1 MKQASSDGVETAP
14 AVTPAASSNPAAEKP
29 SKPGMG
35 FAEFVAL
42 MAALMATNAL
52 SIDAMLPV
60 LGEIGHALHIGS
72 ENDRQ
77 WVVTAYLLGFGGAQL
92 IYGPLAD
99 RFGRKSMLMAGLA
112 IYVVFS
118 AATAFA
124 GSLWMMILVRFL
136 QGCGA
141 AGTRVLSIT
150 IIRDCYSGRHMAR
163 VMSLAFI
170 VFLAAPI
177 LAPSIG
183 QAIAFFAPWQWIF
196 VALALFGV
204 VVAIWTWM
212 RLKETLHPADRIPIS
227 PKGIGR
233 ALETVVTDRMA
244 LGYTLAMALM
254 LGALF
259 SFINSAQQV
268 FAEALNAPDLF
279 VIIFALA
286 AGGMAVSSFVNSRI
300 VEQMGTRRVSH
311 VALIGFIVIAAI
323 HGVVAWNGH
332 ENVWTFAA
340 LQAGLM
346 FCFGL
351 IGPNFNSMAMEPLG
365 HIAGTGSAVVGFTTT
380 VGGAVI
386 GFIVGQQFDGTLVPL
401 TLGFLGCGIAALVL
415 VFITEQGRLFQPR
428 TADPED
434 ATTAGS

>member
-1 MKQASSDGVETAP
+1 MKQHVSGGAEEAPRVTSATASSQAKTER
-14 AVTPAASSNPAAEKP
+14 P
-29 SKPGMG
+29 SDPGIG
-35 FAEFVAL
+35 FREFVAL

-60 LGEIGHALHIGS
+60 LGEIGRALHLGS

-99 RFGRKSMLMAGLA
+99 RFGRKSVLLVGLV

-118 AATAFA
+118 AASAFA
-124 GSLWMMILVRFL
+124 SNLWVMILVRFL

-150 IIRDCYSGRHMAR
+150 IIRDCYSGRYMAR
-163 VMSLAFI
+163 VMSLTFI

-183 QAIAFFAPWQWIF
+183 QAIALVAPWQWIF
-196 VALALFGV
+196 IALALFGV
-204 VVAIWTWM
+204 VVSVWTAM
-212 RLKETLHPADRIPIS
+212 RLKETLHPDDQIPIS
-227 PKGIGR
+227 PQGIGS
-233 ALETVVTDRMA
+233 ALETVITNRIA

-268 FAEALNAPDLF
+268 FAEALRAPDLF
-279 VIIFALA
+279 AITFALA
-286 AGGMAVSSFVNSRI
+286 AGGMAVASFVNSRI
-300 VEQMGTRRVSH
+300 VEKIGTRRVSH
-311 VALIGFIVIAAI
+311 FALLGFIAIAAI
-323 HGVVAWNGH
+323 HGVVAWYGH

-340 LQAGLM
+340 LQAALM

-351 IGPNFNSMAMEPLG
+351 IGPNFNAMAMEPLG

-380 VGGAVI
+380 VGGAII
-386 GFIVGQQFDGTLVPL
+386 GFLVGQQFDGTLVPL
-401 TLGFLGCGIAALVL
+401 TAGFLGCGLAALVL
-415 VFITEQGRLFQPR
+415 VYVTEQGHMFKPR
-428 TADPED
+428 KGE
-434 ATTAGS
+434 S

>member
-1 MKQASSDGVETAP
+1 MKQNVSGGADKAP
-14 AVTPAASSNPAAEKP
+14 PVTPGASPAERP
-29 SKPGMG
+29 SDPGVG
-35 FAEFVAL
+35 FREFVAL

-60 LGEIGHALHIGS
+60 LGEIGHALHLGS

-99 RFGRKSMLMAGLA
+99 RYGRKNVLMVGLA

-118 AATAFA
+118 AASAFA
-124 GSLWMMILVRFL
+124 SNLWIMILVRFL

-183 QAIAFFAPWQWIF
+183 QAIALVAPWQWIF
-196 VALALFGV
+196 IALALFGV
-204 VVAIWTWM
+204 VVSVWTWV
-212 RLKETLHPADRIPIS
+212 RLKETLHPADRMPIS
-227 PKGIGR
+227 PEGIGN
-233 ALETVVTDRMA
+233 ALETVITNRMA

-268 FAEALNAPDLF
+268 FTEALHAKDLF
-279 VIIFALA
+279 AFIFALA
-286 AGGMAVSSFVNSRI
+286 AGGMAVASFVNSRI
-300 VEQMGTRRVSH
+300 VEKIGTRRVSH
-311 VALIGFIVIAAI
+311 FALAGFIAIAAI
-323 HGVVAWNGH
+323 HGLVAWNGH

-340 LQAGLM
+340 LQAALM

-386 GFIVGQQFDGTLVPL
+386 GFLVGQQFDGTLVPL
-401 TLGFLGCGIAALVL
+401 TLGFLGCGLAALVL
-415 VFITEQGRLFQPR
+415 VYITEQGHMFKPR
-428 TADPED
+428 E
-434 ATTAGS
+434 GES

>member
-1 MKQASSDGVETAP
+1 MAQTYGDDATQAPSVIPSASSGYDT
-14 AVTPAASSNPAAEKP
+14 AEKP

-35 FAEFVAL
+35 FREFVAL

-60 LGEIGHALHIGS
+60 LGEIGHALHVAT

-99 RFGRKSMLMAGLA
+99 RFGRKNVLMVGLG
-112 IYVVFS
+112 IYVLFS
-118 AATAFA
+118 AASAFA
-124 GSLWMMILVRFL
+124 GSLWVMILVRFL

-177 LAPSIG
+177 LAPSFG
-183 QAIAFFAPWQWIF
+183 QAIALIAPWQWIF
-196 VALALFGV
+196 LALALFGV
-204 VVAIWTWM
+204 VVALWTWL
-212 RLKETLHPADRIPIS
+212 RLQETLHPADRIPIS
-227 PKGIGR
+227 PKGVGN
-233 ALETVVTDRMA
+233 ALEIVLTSRTA

-268 FAEALNAPDLF
+268 FTEALHAADLF

-286 AGGMAVSSFVNSRI
+286 AGGMAVASFVNSRI
-300 VEQMGTRRVSH
+300 VERVGTRRVSH
-311 VALIGFIVIAAI
+311 VALIGFIAIAAI
-323 HGVVAWNGH
+323 HGVVAWHGH

-401 TLGFLGCGIAALVL
+401 TCGFLGCGLVALL
-415 VFITEQGRLFQPR
+415 IVFVTEQGRLFRPVM
-428 TADPED
+428 A
-434 ATTAGS
+434 AS

>member
-1 MKQASSDGVETAP
+1 MKQVTSDGVETAP
-14 AVTPAASSNPAAEKP
+14 PVTPAVPSRRTEEKP
-29 SKPGMG
+29 SNSGMG

-60 LGEIGHALHIGS
+60 LGEIGKALHIVS

-99 RFGRKSMLMAGLA
+99 RYGRKSVLMVGLA

-124 GSLWMMILVRFL
+124 TSLSTMILIRFL

-170 VFLAAPI
+170 VFLSAPI
-177 LAPSIG
+177 LAPSFG
-183 QAIAFFAPWQWIF
+183 YAIASVAPWQWIF
-196 VALALFGV
+196 GALALFGV
-204 VVAIWTWM
+204 LVSIWTWV
-212 RLKETLHPADRIPIS
+212 RLKETLHPADQIPIS
-227 PKGIGR
+227 PRGIGN
-233 ALETVVTDRMA
+233 ALEAVITNRMA
-244 LGYTLAMALM
+244 LGYTFAMALM

-259 SFINSAQQV
+259 SFITSAQQV
-268 FAEALNAPDLF
+268 FAEALHEPDLF
-279 VIIFALA
+279 PFVFALA
-286 AGGMAVSSFVNSRI
+286 AGGMAVASFVNSRI
-300 VEQMGTRRVSH
+300 VERMGTRRVSH
-311 VALIGFIVIAAI
+311 FALLGFIAIAAL
-323 HGVVAWNGH
+323 HGVVAWTGH

-380 VGGAVI
+380 VVGAVI
-386 GFIVGQQFDGTLVPL
+386 GFLVGQQFDGTLVPL
-401 TLGFLGCGIAALVL
+401 TFGFLGCGLAALVL
-415 VFITEQGRLFQPR
+415 VYVTEQGRMFLPR
-428 TADPED
+428 TKSA
-434 ATTAGS
+434 

>member
-1 MKQASSDGVETAP
+1 MKQNVSGGAEEAPPVTSAPASSQAKTER
-14 AVTPAASSNPAAEKP
+14 P
-29 SKPGMG
+29 SDPGIG
-35 FAEFVAL
+35 FREFVAL

-60 LGEIGHALHIGS
+60 LGEIGRALHLGS

-99 RFGRKSMLMAGLA
+99 RFGRKSVLLVGLV

-118 AATAFA
+118 AASAFA
-124 GSLWMMILVRFL
+124 SNLWVMILVRFL

-150 IIRDCYSGRHMAR
+150 IIRDCYSGRYMAR
-163 VMSLAFI
+163 VMSLTFI

-183 QAIAFFAPWQWIF
+183 QAIALVAPWQWIF
-196 VALALFGV
+196 IALALFGV
-204 VVAIWTWM
+204 VVSVWTAM
-212 RLKETLHPADRIPIS
+212 RLKETLHPDDQIPIS
-227 PKGIGR
+227 PQGIGS
-233 ALETVVTDRMA
+233 ALETVITNRMA

-268 FAEALNAPDLF
+268 FAEALRAPDLF
-279 VIIFALA
+279 AIIFALA
-286 AGGMAVSSFVNSRI
+286 AGGMAVASFVNSRI
-300 VEQMGTRRVSH
+300 VEKIGTRRVSH
-311 VALIGFIVIAAI
+311 FALLGFIAIAAI
-323 HGVVAWNGH
+323 HGVVAWYGH

-340 LQAGLM
+340 LQAALM

-351 IGPNFNSMAMEPLG
+351 IGPNFNAMAMEPLG

-380 VGGAVI
+380 VGGAII
-386 GFIVGQQFDGTLVPL
+386 GFLVGQQFDGTLVPL
-401 TLGFLGCGIAALVL
+401 TAGFLGCGLAALVL
-415 VFITEQGRLFQPR
+415 VYVTEQGHMFKPR
-428 TADPED
+428 KGE
-434 ATTAGS
+434 S